1 MCMRVLLQ
9 DRQYVL
15 LLLRHD
21 MVDLDG
27 DLLVRAL
34 ALPQEHLSEDALPNH
49 FVAVLVV
56 ILKTTNH

>member
-1 MCMRVLLQ
+1 
-9 DRQYVL
+9 
-15 LLLRHD
+15 